1 MPDEATT
8 RDVAK
13 KLERWAGSLPEEDRV
28 TVQGWMLLGTGRH
41 ELRPGQR
48 WWFEASAG
56 AEQPAAPE
64 GL

>member
-13 KLERWAGSLPEEDRV
+13 KLERWAASLPDDDRT
-28 TVQGWMLLGTGRH
+28 TVRDWMLLGTGCQ

-48 WWFEASAG
+48 WWFEPSSDS
-56 AEQPAAPE
+56 ERLSSQE
-64 GL
+64 VH